1 LQQKLL
7 AAMPHKYIYA
17 TVDVNHTGVKW
28 MRNGKIGMLL
38 NTIKTCLILVPN
50 KVFREKLKQ

>member
-17 TVDVNHTGVKW
+17 TVDVKIHW
-28 MRNGKIGMLL
+28 FIQESNGWEMAK
-38 NTIKTCLILVPN
+38 
-50 KVFREKLKQ
+50 